1 MGRAVGGVQE
11 GYGVV
16 GQVSGRGKTK
26 DPIPPRHPLPRLTPL
41 RGRGICG
48 SSFGRVG
55 FNKSATGIFPHCNFI
70 PSGFDNR
77 DLAIVQQ
84 YHLIPSLINTG
95 TFPSPGGVS
104 CALHTDGVVI
114 PALNL
119 GKTAGN
125 CKTLFLKLNF

>member
-1 MGRAVGGVQE
+1 MAGAVGGVQE

-26 DPIPPRHPLPRLTPL
+26 DPIPPRHPLSRLTPL

-70 PSGFDNR
+70 PSGVDNR
-77 DLAIVQQ
+77 DLTIVPQ
-84 YHLIPSLINTG
+84 YHLIPSLIKHRYI
-95 TFPSPGGVS
+95 PLPRR
-104 CALHTDGVVI
+104 GVVCFAHGRGGYSR
-114 PALNL
+114 P
-119 GKTAGN
+119 
-125 CKTLFLKLNF
+125 KLR